1 MSVTQENT
9 AEDKPKQFEYTLSE
23 LHSFLNKENSPITE
37 KLAEITSYFDQ
48 VHTDTEDIARA
59 MSKLYSLGELFS
71 NSKPLNEGFLFD
83 KARKVN
89 LWDVAKLP
97 QTPKTLLT
105 ALQSITDGSEYW
117 IHEFGNKD
125 CPILPSF
132 WKVSDGKKVKI
143 DIEIKEDISVT
154 PNQLESIKKEIKTNV
169 SRKQYCSVQIAGKSF
184 DCHKLSACAFIEN
197 HDPLRLTNVDHRT
210 APSDELLVVQTQTI
224 WLLLKRA
231 NNGNMHSVQPH
242 FCNFTPYALQWLSP
256 SDNSIGSSSEAHKK
270 YKKIVTDY
278 NSDEAL
284 EGLGD
289 MYDKDDSL
297 FGDLLLKT
305 PKLNVNEWNMSVN
318 LMCIDDLLGSMGKH
332 DFVDPDDQ
340 RVKNTPD
347 LIKVKKRAFEKETIV
362 KCMKMTRE
370 MNEKLRFAKL
380 GKEEYIRS
388 VLKDSKDLILK
399 RLEEVEANDEA
410 KKGAYERTLVG
421 FFEKIF
427 NLEVDK
433 WTEYELHDVCVLV
446 EGCVFDTWHP
456 MLGVEP
462 TTKPYMYDLFAD
474 WVVNDIKFDIK
485 DTHEWAYD
493 QCEDWEDPLARWK
506 NWSMAYKVGDIFKA
520 IKCTDEEKLAL
531 LEIRKERSYNK

>member
-1 MSVTQENT
+1 MENT
-9 AEDKPKQFEYTLSE
+9 EPHIF
-23 LHSFLNKENSPITE
+23 
-37 KLAEITSYFDQ
+37 
-48 VHTDTEDIARA
+48 
-59 MSKLYSLGELFS
+59 
-71 NSKPLNEGFLFD
+71 
-83 KARKVN
+83 
-89 LWDVAKLP
+89 
-97 QTPKTLLT
+97 
-105 ALQSITDGSEYW
+105 
-117 IHEFGNKD
+117 
-125 CPILPSF
+125 
-132 WKVSDGKKVKI
+132 
-143 DIEIKEDISVT
+143 
-154 PNQLESIKKEIKTNV
+154 
-169 SRKQYCSVQIAGKSF
+169 
-184 DCHKLSACAFIEN
+184 N
-197 HDPLRLTNVDHRT
+197 HVDHRT
-210 APSDELLVVQTQTI
+210 NPKDELLVQQTQVI
-224 WLLLKRA
+224 WIRMKQA
-231 NNGNMHSVQPH
+231 FGGNMHSLQPH

-305 PKLNVNEWNMSVN
+305 PKLNVNEWNMTVN